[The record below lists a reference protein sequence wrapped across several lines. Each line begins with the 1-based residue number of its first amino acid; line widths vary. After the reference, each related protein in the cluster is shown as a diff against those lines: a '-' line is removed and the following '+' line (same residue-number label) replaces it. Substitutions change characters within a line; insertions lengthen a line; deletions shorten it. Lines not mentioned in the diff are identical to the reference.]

1 MIPTTTFSS
10 TGKTASLCVS
20 CFSSSQQKKKKTKK
34 EEVSKKR
41 SSVIVRAASKS
52 SGNNTNHNNTTN
64 NNHASSS
71 SAENNNNRKTQRAY
85 RVRSTATNDLQ
96 QQQQKPHASYREK
109 HGYNWTYGAAEDDIN
124 DDDDESDE
132 YGSSFSSVSEADARE
147 AARNWLCTIGRQGQT
162 SPIDFEKAQYNA
174 RRGKRVSEEFRGTLL
189 DDPFTN
195 NPKVFEFMR
204 TRRGPMVGKLGK
216 ALRHVHGDEAYES
229 YLGKHVNRHIR
240 LARIL
245 KLWRINFHIRFGRE
259 PGYDDMPSNLKT
271 LELQYIN
278 IGFKLRELDG

>member
-1 MIPTTTFSS
+1 MLSFIL
-10 TGKTASLCVS
+10 SLS
-20 CFSSSQQKKKKTKK
+20 LSHQ
-34 EEVSKKR
+34 EVSKNTR
-41 SSVIVRAASKS
+41 SVIVRAASKS
-52 SGNNTNHNNTTN
+52 SGNNTNHNNTTT

-96 QQQQKPHASYREK
+96 QQQQKPYASYREK